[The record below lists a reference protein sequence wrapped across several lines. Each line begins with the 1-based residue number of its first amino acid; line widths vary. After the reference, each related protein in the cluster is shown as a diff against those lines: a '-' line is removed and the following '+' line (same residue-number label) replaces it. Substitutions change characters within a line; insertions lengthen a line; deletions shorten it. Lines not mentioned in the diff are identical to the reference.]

1 MGEIP
6 LFQQECHHEMGH
18 ESRFSVLTLMSMVS
32 YRLCALGLIALH
44 LELLMFQ
51 LLRDSNSRSR
61 RRLSKKI
68 DSLLGEATQL
78 LEENMT
84 DMDRLEMV
92 MAEIKGNKPQD
103 SSLGYN

>member
-6 LFQQECHHEMGH
+6 FDQQITHQDMGR
-18 ESRFSVLTLMSMVS
+18 EARFSLLTLMSMVS
-32 YRLCALGLIALH
+32 YRLCALGLLALH

-51 LLRDSNSRSR
+51 LLRDSNSRRR

-68 DSLLGEATQL
+68 DALLGEAAQMV
-78 LEENMT
+78 EENVT
-84 DMDRLEMV
+84 DMDRLEMI
-92 MAEIKGNKPQD
+92 MAEIKANKTQE